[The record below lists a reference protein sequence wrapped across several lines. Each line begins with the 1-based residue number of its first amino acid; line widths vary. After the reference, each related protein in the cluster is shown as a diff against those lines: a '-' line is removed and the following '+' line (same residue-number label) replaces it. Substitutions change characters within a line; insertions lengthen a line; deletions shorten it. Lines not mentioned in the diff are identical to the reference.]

1 MKKLTITLTA
11 ILLFGVF
18 TSHAQKI
25 LDKIDK
31 TDSKINKAG
40 NTIDRV
46 KNTGDKLIGL
56 FAKKKT
62 DEDETSDTK
71 TIIKIS
77 GATISTLNKI
87 NEKIENSKNVKSTKL
102 KFSSTGSSITVQHL
116 GNTTNLLTILQKSDS
131 EIFADKNIQGVDD
144 GEIVLK
150 ITTKP

>member
-1 MKKLTITLTA
+1 MKKLTITFTA
-11 ILLFGVF
+11 LLLFGVY

-56 FAKKKT
+56 FAKKKI
-62 DEDETSDTK
+62 DEDEISETK

-77 GATISTLNKI
+77 GVTLSALNKI
-87 NEKIENSKNVKSTKL
+87 NEKIESCKSVVSTKL
-102 KFSSTGSSITVQHL
+102 KFNSSASSITVQHS
-116 GNTTNLLTILQKSDS
+116 GNTTSLLTILQKSAS
-131 EIFADKNIQGVDD
+131 EVFAEQNIEGVDD
-144 GEIVLK
+144 GEILLK